1 MTILEC
7 YRLVPWEEGTL
18 KLVDLHEDDCRL
30 IASGDKIRFS
40 FPLEMKDKLSKC
52 LGMRISILRTDD
64 SYRMRILD
72 DHSSNARSER

>member
-7 YRLVPWEEGTL
+7 YHLVPWEEGTL
-18 KLVDLHEDDCRL
+18 KLVDLYEDECRL

-52 LGMRISILRTDD
+52 LGMKISILRTDD
-64 SYRMRILD
+64 AYRIRILD
-72 DHSSNARSER
+72 EQI